1 MIRQILLALFS
12 LTLIGCGGGGGGGSS
27 SGPKASFSV
36 SSTSGQIPFTVT
48 LDAASSSGASSY
60 SWTFGDGTSATGV
73 NPSKTYTEPGVYTI
87 ILTVTNDGKTNK
99 TNQQVTALGYNIS
112 GTITAPQ
119 TSVADSDTADP
130 NMNVSNNSFAIAQL
144 LPTPA
149 IVGGFVNEFSTDS
162 TDFYR
167 IELSANQTIN
177 LTTYRFQNNVDTNP
191 DLDLYLYDEN
201 QNVVD
206 SAVSLDASE
215 SLTVTQDGIYYLE
228 VRAYSNSANYLLN
241 IGGSTINHVSQTLS
255 SEFVV
260 GEALFRNKQNAITAS
275 GTSVPDIGKLTM
287 SDTVTLAS
295 SSISSKAITT
305 SKARTASSSAVGNW
319 TEEQLDKLQTLLWI
333 KQLNKADSYQYVEP
347 NFYRKASLTPN
358 DQYFNFQWHYDNIQ
372 LEDALDLETGNNSVI
387 VAVADTG
394 VLLNHPDLQGQF
406 VAGYDF
412 ISSTESSQ
420 DDDGIDNDPNDP
432 GDDSNLDGSS
442 SFHGTHVAGTV
453 AAATNNAVG
462 ISGVAGGV
470 RIMPLRVLG
479 KNGVGTSSD
488 IIQSLRFA
496 GGDPNNSSGTVPN
509 QTADIINLS
518 LGSTSSSQAE
528 QDLYN
533 WLATQDILVVAAA
546 GNSNSS
552 TPDYPAAYNNVIS
565 VSATNISNQRA
576 YYSNFGSTIDV
587 AAPGGELTSDLNGDG
602 FPDGVLSTLGDDSGN
617 TLQYIYGYSEGTSMA
632 APHVAGVAA
641 LMKSANSNLT
651 VAQFNTLLQNGDLT
665 DDLGAAGRDNS
676 FGYGL
681 INARKAVLAATGA
694 VNASAN
700 IVLSS
705 NSLNFGSFSDTTSI
719 TAADSSDGTLAIAS
733 VTPSESWLSITSDT
747 IDANGFGTYQVSVD
761 RTSLADGL
769 YTASIVFDATS
780 TTETLNVL
788 MQVTT
793 TAHTADAGYIYIL
806 AIDPEERETQ
816 GFTSASSVN
825 GLYTY
830 TIENLTSGEYQV
842 VAGTDLNADSLICD
856 QGDSCGAF
864 PTLDQ
869 TSILTINGDVDNI
882 DFTVS
887 FENSISASSSSNE
900 TQQSTELFQV
910 PSSQEQAGSN
920 SPSLAQ

>member
-1 MIRQILLALFS
+1 MIRQILLTLFS
-12 LTLIGCGGGGGGGSS
+12 LSLIGCGGGGGGGSS

-48 LDAASSSGASSY
+48 LDASSSSGASSY

-177 LTTYRFQNNVDTNP
+177 LTTYRYQNNVDTNP

-201 QNVVD
+201 QNAVD
-206 SAVSLDASE
+206 SAVSQDASE
-215 SLTVTQDGIYYLE
+215 SLTVAQDGIYYLE

-287 SDTVTLAS
+287 SDTATATS

-305 SKARTASSSAVGNW
+305 SKARTASSSAVGHW

-432 GDDSNLDGSS
+432 GDDSNFDGSS

-496 GGDPNNSSGTVPN
+496 AGLSNSSGTTPA
-509 QTADIINLS
+509 QTADVINLS

-533 WLATQDILVVAAA
+533 TLATMDILVVAAA

-761 RTSLADGL
+761 RTLLADGL

-816 GFTSASSVN
+816 GFTAASSVN

-869 TSILTINGDVDNI
+869 TSILTINGDADNI